1 MEAVKVN
8 TEMVSDME
16 KAQNDIRKKVLDS
29 YQDMLAGNGRNYKEF
44 FAEMESRYRST
55 RKEAYYV

>member
-16 KAQNDIRKKVLDS
+16 NAQNDIRKKVLDS

-44 FAEMESRYRST
+44 FAEMESRYRGA
-55 RKEAYYV
+55 KI

>member
-8 TEMVSDME
+8 TEMISDME
-16 KAQNDIRKKVLDS
+16 SAKKDIRNKVLDS

-44 FAEMESRYRST
+44 FAEMESRYRGA
-55 RKEAYYV
+55 KI